1 MSDSVI
7 IGIGNLIRSD
17 DGIGIHVA
25 RRLQGMV
32 PDDVEVVE
40 GSVYCADLFGFLE
53 GRRKAIFIDGID
65 AAEEPG
71 AVFRFSPDKVMQAR
85 PAHPISLH
93 DFGVYELIRTATLL
107 DQCPE
112 EVAIFAVQVKNV
124 EFGETLTPEVEAAI
138 DEVCRLVLEELGA
151 SSEPDR

>member
-17 DGIGIHVA
+17 DGIGVHVA

-53 GRRKAIFIDGID
+53 GRSKAIFIDGID
-65 AAEEPG
+65 AGEEPG
-71 AVFRFSPDKVMQAR
+71 AVFRF
-85 PAHPISLH
+85 
-93 DFGVYELIRTATLL
+93 
-107 DQCPE
+107 
-112 EVAIFAVQVKNV
+112 
-124 EFGETLTPEVEAAI
+124 
-138 DEVCRLVLEELGA
+138 
-151 SSEPDR
+151 